1 MVKSDLEWDWQPKK
15 MWRTPAYNK
24 ADVRSVQS
32 LHDYAA
38 GKGSAP
44 SPGEVKRA
52 LDWIIEQACGTY
64 KDQFWPADTSRQ
76 TDYMLGRRSV
86 GVAIIGMMKIKPESV
101 KDDRNTGSD

>member
-1 MVKSDLEWDWQPKK
+1 
-15 MWRTPAYNK
+15 MWRTPDYNK
-24 ADVRSVQS
+24 GDVRALQS

-64 KDQFWPADTSRQ
+64 KDQFWPDDMNTVL
-76 TDYMLGRRSV
+76 YMLGRRSV
-86 GVAIIGMMKIKPESV
+86 GVAMISMFKIKPESV
-101 KDDRNTGSD
+101 KDERSTGSD